1 MGKGGVQGSNTQPTT
16 PETFSFW
23 DLFGQTPEQL
33 RSAAR
38 SGDAPYGIPNAPRP
52 PATQPAQGGKKSG
65 GGAVDP
71 AGIRM
76 DTTGGNTSNIP
87 VQSFAKPS
95 IDVMPSVPEPT
106 TPRSRS
112 GTRSPYPWSM
122 PY

>member
-1 MGKGGVQGSNTQPTT
+1 MGKGGVQGLSTQPEDMSAL
-16 PETFSFW
+16 PMIGPGPW
-23 DLFGQTPEQL
+23 DLYGRP
-33 RSAAR
+33 R
-38 SGDAPYGIPNAPRP
+38 SGAPFGIPNAPRP